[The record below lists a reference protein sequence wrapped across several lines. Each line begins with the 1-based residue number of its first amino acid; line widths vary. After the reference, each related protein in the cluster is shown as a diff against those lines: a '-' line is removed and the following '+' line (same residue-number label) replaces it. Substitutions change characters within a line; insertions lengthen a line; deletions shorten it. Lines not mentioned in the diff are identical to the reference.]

1 MEIIPAID
9 LKGGKCVRLRQG
21 RDDATTAYGDD
32 PVAVASEWKRQG
44 ARRLHVVNLDGA
56 FGRESSHLALV
67 RRIVAAFGNGVQFGG
82 GLRSAEALDAAFDA
96 GVERCVFGTVALEDR
111 PLLRDCLVRFGAEK
125 LIVAVDGIGGKV
137 ATRGWTRVTGTGIVD
152 LAGELHAEGIG
163 EILSTDISR
172 DGMMSGPDL
181 ETLGSLAD
189 IGLMVIAS
197 GGISSEDDVRGIL
210 ALGRPNIS
218 GAIIGKALYEGAMSL
233 ASVIRLTDGTAG
245 AV

>member
-21 RDDATTAYGDD
+21 RDDATTAYADD

-67 RRIVAAFGNGVQFGG
+67 GRIVGAFGGGVQFGG
-82 GLRSAEALDAAFDA
+82 GLRSAAAVDAAFEA
-96 GVERCVFGTVALEDR
+96 GAVKCVLGTAALEDR
-111 PLLRDCLVRFGAEK
+111 PLLHDCLARFGANR
-125 LIVAVDGIGGKV
+125 LIVAIDGIGGKV
-137 ATRGWTRVTGTGIVD
+137 ATRGWTRVTGTGIVE
-152 LAGELHAEGIG
+152 LAAELYKEGIG

-172 DGMMSGPDL
+172 DGMMTGPDMD
-181 ETLGSLAD
+181 TLASLAEV
-189 IGLMVIAS
+189 GLQVIAS
-197 GGISSEDDVRGIL
+197 GGIANEEDVRGLL

-218 GAIIGKALYEGAMSL
+218 GAIIGKALYEGAISL
-233 ASVIRLTDGTAG
+233 ASVIKLTADGG
-245 AV
+245 AI